1 MNVYCS
7 IHSRK
12 AALTAQKQLCKKRP
26 VETVEELF
34 KSLNHYAEPK
44 INKVDDATDNED
56 DTTTIS
62 NKTLLT
68 GNSKIIL
75 TIYQCL
81 SETWILQMFLRFFKR
96 LIFLGRYHHIQF
108 LDG

>member
-12 AALTAQKQLCKKRP
+12 AVLTAQKHLCKKRP

-44 INKVDDATDNED
+44 INKVDDTTDDED
-56 DTTTIS
+56 NSTSS
-62 NKTLLT
+62 NKNLLT
-68 GNSKIIL
+68 GNS
-75 TIYQCL
+75 
-81 SETWILQMFLRFFKR
+81 
-96 LIFLGRYHHIQF
+96 
-108 LDG
+108 